1 MKKVLIL
8 LFSMWYLLAMS
19 GFASSMGDGVS
30 LGAVINPSNWGL
42 DEVITQIVA
51 AVASFI
57 VGFFIKSPGERK
69 NNKKDFYNKY

>member
-1 MKKVLIL
+1 MKRAFIL
-8 LFSMWYLLAMS
+8 LLSMWYLLAMS
-19 GFASSMGDGVS
+19 GFAASMGDGVS

-57 VGFFIKSPGERK
+57 VGFFIKSPAERK
-69 NNKKDFYNKY
+69 NKRNDFYN

>member
-1 MKKVLIL
+1 MKKAFIL
-8 LFSMWYLLAMS
+8 MLSMWYLLAMS
-19 GFASSMGDGVS
+19 GFASSMGDAVS

-57 VGFFIKSPGERK
+57 VGFFLKSPQERK
-69 NNKKDFYNKY
+69 SNKRGF

>member
-1 MKKVLIL
+1 MKKAFIL

-19 GFASSMGDGVS
+19 GFASSVGDAVS
-30 LGAVINPSNWGL
+30 LGAVVNPSNWGL

-57 VGFFIKSPGERK
+57 VGLFVKSPAERK
-69 NNKKDFYNKY
+69 KNRNDFYN

>member
-1 MKKVLIL
+1 MKRAFIL

-19 GFASSMGDGVS
+19 GFASSMGNGVS

-57 VGFFIKSPGERK
+57 VGFFIKSPAERK
-69 NNKKDFYNKY
+69 NKRNDFYN

>member
-1 MKKVLIL
+1 MKKAFIL

-19 GFASSMGDGVS
+19 GFASSMGDAVS

-51 AVASFI
+51 AIASFI
-57 VGFFIKSPGERK
+57 VGLFVKSPSERK
-69 NNKKDFYNKY
+69 KNRNDF

>member
-1 MKKVLIL
+1 MKKAFIL

-30 LGAVINPSNWGL
+30 LGAVINPNNWGL
-42 DEVITQIVA
+42 DEIITQVIA

-57 VGFFIKSPGERK
+57 VGFFVKSPAERR
-69 NNKKDFYNKY
+69 NNKKDFYN

>member
-1 MKKVLIL
+1 MKKAFIL
-8 LFSMWYLLAMS
+8 MFSMWYLLAMS
-19 GFASSMGDGVS
+19 SFASSMGDGVS

-57 VGFFIKSPGERK
+57 VGFFVKSPAERK
-69 NNKKDFYNKY
+69 NKRNDFYN

>member
-1 MKKVLIL
+1 MKKAFIL
-8 LFSMWYLLAMS
+8 LLSMWYLLAMS
-19 GFASSMGDGVS
+19 SFASSMGDYVS

-57 VGFFIKSPGERK
+57 VGFFIKSPTERK
-69 NNKKDFYNKY
+69 KNRNDFYN

>member
-1 MKKVLIL
+1 MKKAFIL
-8 LFSMWYLLAMS
+8 LLSMWYLLAMS
-19 GFASSMGDGVS
+19 SFATSMGDGVS

-42 DEVITQIVA
+42 DEVITQIVS

-57 VGFFIKSPGERK
+57 VGFFIKSPAERK

>member
-1 MKKVLIL
+1 
-8 LFSMWYLLAMS
+8 MWYLLAMS
-19 GFASSMGDGVS
+19 GFASSVGYDVS

-42 DEVITQIVA
+42 DQVITQIVA

-57 VGFFIKSPGERK
+57 VGFFVKSPAERK